1 MELSFQ
7 NFVGIFQI
15 VAGLGTTGA
24 FIYAGLT
31 FRRIR
36 HSEQITIAH
45 EIQDD
50 LSQIEKDLE
59 EILTKPEDTKKLWSG
74 RYINKLEWLCFLV
87 NIKEIKNKKIINSF
101 RDSIISNYESI
112 FERFISDE
120 EKKNPK
126 VYPEFKTLYNKFKRS
141 KPKPF

>member
-7 NFVGIFQI
+7 NFVGMFQI

-31 FRRIR
+31 FRRVR
-36 HSEQITIAH
+36 RSEQITIAH

-59 EILTKPEDTKKLWSG
+59 ILTKSEDTKNYGLGDTSINWNGFAFWS
-74 RYINKLEWLCFLV
+74 I
-87 NIKEIKNKKIINSF
+87 
-101 RDSIISNYESI
+101 
-112 FERFISDE
+112 
-120 EKKNPK
+120 
-126 VYPEFKTLYNKFKRS
+126 
-141 KPKPF
+141 